1 MGEKQVHLHEN
12 SLFPDGVAP
21 ENQQRRPLPGIFLLL
36 NRRTDQPHH
45 LRHNLRL
52 QWEPVLWG
60 AVRCVQ
66 MQNGSVLQGPE
77 LWAALEDLCVVSAVA
92 AVQHRSVMGPFKD
105 NHGRPG
111 AVVGREE
118 RDRATRHLKR
128 LSYIGCLDFCG

>member
-66 MQNGSVLQGPE
+66 MQNGTIFQGLE
-77 LWAALEDLCVVSAVA
+77 FWTALEDLSVVSAVA
-92 AVQHRSVMGPFKD
+92 TVQNRSVMGPFKD
-105 NHGRPG
+105 HHARPR
-111 AVVGREE
+111 AVVGGQKC
-118 RDRATRHLKR
+118 DCATGHLKR
-128 LSYIGCLDFCG
+128 LSYIRCLDFRG